1 MLACYKEE
9 KVMAMTEQTKSN
21 NEQRSKTAYQS
32 QDDSS

>member
-9 KVMAMTEQTKSN
+9 KAMAMTKQTRCN
-21 NEQRSKTAYQS
+21 NGQRSKTAYQS

>member
-9 KVMAMTEQTKSN
+9 KIIATTKQTKSN
-21 NEQRSKTAYQS
+21 NGQRSKTAYQS